1 MCTTNLRSDIPLR
14 KFKIVQKKGGTFVE
28 GDILVNE
35 AKNMYTDK
43 KFFLV
48 FKKYCSPEKKF

>member
-1 MCTTNLRSDIPLR
+1 MIYLYIR
-14 KFKIVQKKGGTFVE
+14 KFKIVQMKGGTFVE

-35 AKNMYTDK
+35 AKYMYIDK

>member
-14 KFKIVQKKGGTFVE
+14 KFKIVQMKGGTFVE

-35 AKNMYTDK
+35 AKK
-43 KFFLV
+43 HV
-48 FKKYCSPEKKF
+48 H

>member
-1 MCTTNLRSDIPLR
+1 M
-14 KFKIVQKKGGTFVE
+14 KGGTFVE

-43 KFFLV
+43 NFFLV